1 MKKVNLLR
9 NTMYSLLVC
18 FLVTSCSSDDD
29 IDNLNNSA
37 QNTIE
42 NNTQSGTWRITKFID
57 SGIDETTD
65 FSGYNFTF
73 NSSGSLNASNGTTN
87 FDGTWD
93 ISSIDGTDL
102 NDLELNLGFNL
113 MNDLDDLTDDWDFI
127 LQTSTKIELI
137 DISGGGEPDDLST
150 FEKN

>member
-137 DISGGGEPDDLST
+137 DISGGGEPDDLLT